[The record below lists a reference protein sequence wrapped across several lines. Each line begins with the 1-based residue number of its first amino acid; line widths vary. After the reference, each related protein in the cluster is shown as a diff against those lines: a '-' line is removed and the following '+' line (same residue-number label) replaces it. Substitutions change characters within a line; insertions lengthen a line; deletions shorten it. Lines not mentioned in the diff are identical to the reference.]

1 MVSGRNKF
9 LVGGLFILAAVVYL
23 IISSTKASVEYF
35 KTVDELL
42 AQRETVMGK
51 SIRLSGAVVGDT
63 ITYNPDS
70 LTLSFEVAHIPSRN
84 EEIDAAGGLA
94 AVLHEAVSDPLRSRI
109 LISYSGIKPDLLQ
122 NEAQAIMTGHL
133 GDDGIFY
140 ADELLLKCPTKY
152 EQGVPEQVSGN

>member
-9 LVGGLFILAAVVYL
+9 FIGGFFILAAVVYL
-23 IISSTKASVEYF
+23 ILSSTKASVEYF

-42 AQRETVMGK
+42 AQQETLLGT

-63 ITYNPDS
+63 ISYNPDS
-70 LTLSFEVAHIPSRN
+70 LTLSFEVAHIPSKN
-84 EEIDAAGGLA
+84 EDIDAGGGLA

-109 LISYSGIKPDLLQ
+109 LISYSGIRPDLLQ
-122 NEAQAIMTGHL
+122 NEAQAIMIGHL

-152 EQGVPEQVSGN
+152 EQGVPEQVNDN